1 VGSSLRPGSS
11 RDPGRF
17 TVRRRLGGRV
27 SPPRSWR
34 RSPPILSSGKRPRSR
49 GHDHTDLNHL
59 VEMNLPDT
67 DVLEDHG
74 DGMGIRLGKGLLWAI
89 GRRGDRHQ
97 PELMGVQHR
106 GRRGVRRALQPNP
119 VADPA
124 EPRPAASG
132 TASTTDPDAAWA
144 VKWGRAARA
153 CYNNYLIDM
162 PRRVIHHLRDGGG
175 VRGPR
180 SRRWSRVVVVSVC
193 GTASNPHHRRDE
205 SRRGH
210 PGLCGL
216 SESRGC

>member
-1 VGSSLRPGSS
+1 MQPFHLSS
-11 RDPGRF
+11 RRPPSGPSRQSTLGADPLQEWLSHG
-17 TVRRRLGGRV
+17 
-27 SPPRSWR
+27 PPF
-34 RSPPILSSGKRPRSR
+34 LSSGKRPRSH

-59 VEMNLPDT
+59 IEMNLLDN
-67 DVLEDHG
+67 DLLGDHG

-106 GRRGVRRALQPNP
+106 GRRRVRRALQPNP

-144 VKWGRAARA
+144 VKWGRAALA
-153 CYNNYLIDM
+153 YYNNYLIDT

-180 SRRWSRVVVVSVC
+180 SRRWSRVLVVSVC
-193 GTASNPHHRRDE
+193 GTASPPPTGGMSHDE
-205 SRRGH
+205 AT
-210 PGLCGL
+210 GLCGL

>member
-1 VGSSLRPGSS
+1 MSRNDDPAITAAAGVQVIERRIGELRGPDKVRGDQRGSP
-11 RDPGRF
+11 RF
-17 TVRRRLGGRV
+17 GGGR
-27 SPPRSWR
+27 
-34 RSPPILSSGKRPRSR
+34 SSAVRQIRPL
-49 GHDHTDLNHL
+49 DNDLL
-59 VEMNLPDT
+59 G
-67 DVLEDHG
+67 DHG
-74 DGMGIRLGKGLLWAI
+74 DGMGIRFGKGLLWAI

-106 GRRGVRRALQPNP
+106 GRRRVRRALQPNP

-144 VKWGRAARA
+144 VKWGRAALA
-153 CYNNYLIDM
+153 YYNNYLIDT
-162 PRRVIHHLRDGGG
+162 PRRVIQHLRDGGG